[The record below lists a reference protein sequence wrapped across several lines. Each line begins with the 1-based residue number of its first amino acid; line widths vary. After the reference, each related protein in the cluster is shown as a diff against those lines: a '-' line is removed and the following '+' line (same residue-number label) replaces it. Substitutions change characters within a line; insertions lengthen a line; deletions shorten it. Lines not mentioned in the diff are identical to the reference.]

1 MVSVPG
7 SVQPWSCSPCGDC
20 ASDATPEAEISQT
33 VEQLEQD
40 WHVDIRDGDIAVEI
54 QKAPVLEQ
62 DAEICEAASCI
73 LSNDLPVAVEAS
85 LGQDHCWE
93 PLYPGAFLQRAVR
106 ADSQV
111 SVRLRDAPGI
121 AGSRIAQAA
130 MRVPDDFG
138 EDFHATCCNYMFEE
152 AEAAAE
158 ETRLQK
164 QHQKERRDELQRRVA
179 QSILRGQRCTFYT
192 GIVVSAVCMSLMI
205 ACTMFLRL
213 PEATN
218 SVAVGLSIAFVL
230 LFLVANLGLGCAFA
244 SFPNSIAQAM
254 ELRAAVC
261 AAHPDLQSYEGDVGE
276 GKSCGRISMLCAGA
290 ILVSVSLSCNFLI
303 ITKFNSSEFTAPIM
317 VVFFGEML
325 VSCCFCCL
333 GAWLARRR
341 QSAGAA
347 SEYVASIFAAPSFVV
362 LLAKEIVQPLQHLF
376 LPSTRSLASVVEAS
390 HQRTI
395 VFKGNVIRRCSTVAS
410 WPGKYAT
417 AWDALVAGSRQQDIS
432 AAVVFLPLGSSD
444 FGKHDTIPAQRELKD
459 LTGECWCTPL
469 YGGEKK
475 WGCRWWTRWIANIE
489 TAVQQGCALEVYYFN
504 GHRGRGK
511 VKNFATAGLEH
522 MRRDKILEKT
532 SEFEKTQGFKEALNA
547 GLGRLSKEKGP
558 DSSSPYSR
566 EVHRLFLAW
575 LPEVDRQ
582 FLEESE
588 GLGNS
593 QKAEVAW
600 LKRKGYAFVEKEVSE
615 LAVSSPK
622 AIGKATEEGTLQKA

>member
-1 MVSVPG
+1 M
-7 SVQPWSCSPCGDC
+7 
-20 ASDATPEAEISQT
+20 
-33 VEQLEQD
+33 EQLEQD
-40 WHVDIRDGDIAVEI
+40 WHVDIRDGDIAVES

-62 DAEICEAASCI
+62 DAEICEAANCI

-93 PLYPGAFLQRAVR
+93 PLYPGAFLQRVVR

-111 SVRLRDAPGI
+111 SVRLRDAPFI

-138 EDFHATCCNYMFEE
+138 EDFYATYCNYIFEE
-152 AEAAAE
+152 AAATAE
-158 ETRLQK
+158 ETRLRK
-164 QHQKERRDELQRRVA
+164 RRQKELRDELQRRVA

-192 GIVVSAVCMSLMI
+192 GLVLSAACMSLMI
-205 ACTMFLRL
+205 ACVVWVLSNAENYAEQELPEATNAVALDLRL

-218 SVAVGLSIAFVL
+218 SVAVGLSTAFVL
-230 LFLVANLGLGCAFA
+230 LCCVAPFGLGCALA
-244 SFPNSIAQAM
+244 SFPNSDAQVR
-254 ELRAAVC
+254 ELRAAVRN
-261 AAHPDLQSYEGDVGE
+261 ARPELQSYEGDVGQ
-276 GKSCGRISMLCAGA
+276 GKSCRKWTTWGVFYCFFTVACFCIVYMWTL
-290 ILVSVSLSCNFLI
+290 F
-303 ITKFNSSEFTAPIM
+303 FNSNFTAAW
-317 VVFFGEML
+317 VALLSGVAL
-325 VSCCFCCL
+325 VICCL
-333 GAWLARRR
+333 NCLAHLARRR
-341 QSAGAA
+341 QP
-347 SEYVASIFAAPSFVV
+347 EDEREPLDLMCNPCTAPLFV
-362 LLAKEIVQPLQHLF
+362 AKEIVQPLQHLF
-376 LPSTRSLASVVEAS
+376 WPSKHSLASVVEAS

-395 VFKGNVIRRCSTVAS
+395 VFKGNVIRSRSTVAS
-410 WPGKYAT
+410 WPGKYET

-432 AAVVFLPLGSSD
+432 AAVVFLPEGSSD
-444 FGKHDTIPAQRELKD
+444 FAKHDTIPAHRELKD

-469 YGGEKK
+469 YGGRKD
-475 WGCRWWTRWIANIE
+475 WGCRWWTRWIANVE
-489 TAVQQGCALEVYYFN
+489 RAVQQGCTLEVYYFN

-522 MRRDKILEKT
+522 LRRDEILGKKT

-600 LKRKGYAFVEKEVSE
+600 LEMKGYAFVEKEVSE
-615 LAVSSPK
+615 LAASSPK
-622 AIGKATEEGTLQKA
+622 AIGRATEEGTTQKA